1 MSNVV
6 KLSSNDISMQ
16 FCRYSYQKYESLLKN
31 KTRLKMKEFDNIDTT
46 IAKSFPN
53 LLWNLLYKLHSR
65 PTTIRHNNS
74 LVQ

>member
-1 MSNVV
+1 MILVCNFVAIGT
-6 KLSSNDISMQ
+6 K
-16 FCRYSYQKYESLLKN
+16 KYESLSKK
-31 KTRLKMKEFDNIDTT
+31 KTRLKMKEFDNIGTT

-53 LLWNLLYKLHSR
+53 LLWNLVYKLQSR